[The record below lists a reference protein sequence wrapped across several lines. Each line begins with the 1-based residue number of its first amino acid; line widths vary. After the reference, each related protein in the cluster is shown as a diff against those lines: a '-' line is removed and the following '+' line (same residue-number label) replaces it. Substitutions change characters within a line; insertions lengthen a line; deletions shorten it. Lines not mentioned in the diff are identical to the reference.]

1 MADHVDAA
9 FGEVCDVFG
18 FKTLDEH
25 QKKNALKFVVEKK
38 KDGFVNQLL
47 FFKPCRCCMHVSR
60 CVEQSREKI

>member
-18 FKTLDEH
+18 FKTLNEH

-38 KDGFVNQLL
+38 KDG
-47 FFKPCRCCMHVSR
+47 
-60 CVEQSREKI
+60 